1 MTDNRELEVAFAKRG
16 IKKNV
21 VAKELGISLN
31 SLRRK
36 AINQMQFKADEIC
49 KLIKILNLTEDELIA
64 IFFKEEI
71 NGNKKPRGGGAGE
84 ERKETHGGAEAD
96 PERRPVGAG
105 SGGHGNISPRGASA
119 RIRTGREAVNI

>member
-21 VAKELGISLN
+21 VAKEIGISLN

-71 NGNKKPRGGGAGE
+71 NGNKKPRGCGAGGG
-84 ERKETHGGAEAD
+84 KE
-96 PERRPVGAG
+96 
-105 SGGHGNISPRGASA
+105 GNAWRS
-119 RIRTGREAVNI
+119 

>member
-71 NGNKKPRGGGAGE
+71 NGNKKPRGAGRGRKGRKRME
-84 ERKETHGGAEAD
+84 ELKRILNGD
-96 PERRPVGAG
+96 L
-105 SGGHGNISPRGASA
+105 SGQDLEVTVTYLQEEQAHA
-119 RIRTGREAVNI
+119 